1 MNILIWIKNISVFL
15 LSLFFL
21 AIGVNTLIGSFN
33 LNNPMEFLMY
43 FFSASLLILVCLV
56 GLIYVFFRIFFRKP
70 NEVNE

>member
-1 MNILIWIKNISVFL
+1 MNILIWVKNISVLL

-33 LNNPMEFLMY
+33 LNHPMEFLMY

-56 GLIYVFFRIFFRKP
+56 GLIYVFFRLFFRKP

>member
-1 MNILIWIKNISVFL
+1 M

-21 AIGVNTLIGSFN
+21 AVGINTLVGSFN

-56 GLIYVFFRIFFRKP
+56 GLIYVFFRLFFRKP
-70 NEVNE
+70 NEAEE